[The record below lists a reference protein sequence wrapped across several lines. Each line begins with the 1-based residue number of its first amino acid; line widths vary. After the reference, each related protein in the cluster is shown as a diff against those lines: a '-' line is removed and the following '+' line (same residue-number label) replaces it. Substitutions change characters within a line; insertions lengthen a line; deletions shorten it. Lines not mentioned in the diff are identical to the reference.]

1 MKKKKYSRMVGR
13 LFLAL
18 ALSCVLGVGP
28 GWAASADTT
37 GTVPGLKDSLDLMFS
52 QLDPSS
58 CARMTPEDARVLVDI
73 VLAGEKDK
81 DIEVPEQKKMTGAY
95 YPLSLKVSME
105 RFLMYSY
112 NPDLPGYLLVPN
124 TVRSTQWTKVNGKK
138 QPLPKLWESLETLD
152 TPVVVRGVEHEQI
165 TPDISSGG
173 YYSYDMDRLLILF
186 RYQGKPALI
195 SVTRQCDTSD
205 VGKKGAVVG
214 KDSEWQYLYSG
225 EEGLSK
231 GGLGWVSSYMYSA
244 RSVSLFY
251 ETGTPEAPMIKGG
264 VFKWLR
270 AGWSGINM
278 VRRHHI
284 VEGCERFATAMK
296 TILESPNLPPQDQ
309 MAKTIDL
316 CNTLSSG
323 ELRSVVKPYFDHLQA
338 LDDPMVKKSPFKK
351 MLRSGEYLKT
361 LSRHDMVKIL
371 VEGYLKKMLGRKAFV
386 DTQACRT
393 LALQRTA
400 SVQ

>member
-1 MKKKKYSRMVGR
+1 MNMKKYRMWVAR
-13 LFLAL
+13 FCLAL
-18 ALSCVLGVGP
+18 GVCMFLGAGS
-28 GWAASADTT
+28 GWAASSDETT
-37 GTVPGLKDSLDLMFS
+37 TVPGLKDSLDLMFA
-52 QLDPSS
+52 QLASSPS
-58 CARMTPEDARVLVDI
+58 AGITAQDAKVLVDI

-81 DIEVPEQKKMTGAY
+81 DIEAPEQKKMTGAY
-95 YPLSLKVSME
+95 YPLSLKASME

-124 TVRSTQWTKVNGKK
+124 TVRSTEWTTVDGKK

-173 YYSYDMDRLLILF
+173 YYAYDMDRVLILF

-214 KDSEWQYLYSG
+214 NDSEWQYLYSG

-251 ETGTPEAPMIKGG
+251 ETGTPDAPMIKGG

-309 MAKTIDL
+309 MAKTIDI

-323 ELRSVVKPYFDHLQA
+323 ELRAVVKPYFEHLQA

-371 VEGYLKKMLGRKAFV
+371 VEGYLKKMLGREALV
-386 DTQACRT
+386 DTRACQT
-393 LALQRTA
+393 LALQQTA